1 MSTDNPQPT
10 GPAPEPVV
18 VPPAQGEPTYGTPTG
33 QPGTPAGEGWTPVGE
48 EKESFFTRHAGL
60 LISAGTAVIVA
71 ALAVVGVFL
80 WKQNEDDANTDTEAA
95 VTEFIEGQGG
105 EVETIECDGGSCD
118 AVVGGQAYTV
128 LVQEDEDGDQHFG
141 VTSFTG
147 D

>member
-10 GPAPEPVV
+10 GPAQEPTV
-18 VPPAQGEPTYGTPTG
+18 VPPAQGEPASGTPS
-33 QPGTPAGEGWTPVGE
+33 GEGWTPVGE
-48 EKESFFTRHAGL
+48 EHESFFTRHSGL

-80 WKQNEDDANTDTEAA
+80 WKQNEDDANADTASA

-105 EVETIECDGGSCD
+105 EVETIECDGDTCD

>member
-10 GPAPEPVV
+10 GPTPEPTV
-18 VPPAQGEPTYGTPTG
+18 VPPAPGEPTYGTPTG
-33 QPGTPAGEGWTPVGE
+33 EGWTPVGE
-48 EKESFFTRHAGL
+48 APGEERESFFERHSGL
-60 LISAGTAVIVA
+60 LVSAGTAVIVA

-80 WKQNEDDANTDTEAA
+80 WKQNEDGANDDTADA
-95 VTEFIEGQGG
+95 VVEFIEGQGG
-105 EVETIECDGGSCD
+105 EVETIECDGDVCD